1 MSDVLNELS
10 EPFPAEVERTMTKG
24 GTQLTYIPVSE
35 VITRLNNVLGVENW
49 SYQVRSCQ
57 RDPDL
62 RDWIIAHVTLTVSID
77 DYDITKDGFGGQE
90 IKYMKSGKAVDL
102 GNEYKG
108 AVSDAL
114 KKAAQAIGVGIYLA
128 RSEDS
133 LQLEQA
139 IAEEEAVNP
148 EIREAWDNFVELAA
162 GLSDV
167 ERDGLNTF
175 WTVFAPGQPKPNLQ
189 TATIDDLT
197 ALHDEIVRM
206 TFGAEVVEAEAPG
219 Q

>member
-197 ALHDEIVRM
+197 ALHGEIVRM

>member
-175 WTVFAPGQPKPNLQ
+175 WTAFAPGQPKPNLQ
-189 TATIDDLT
+189 TATIESLT
-197 ALHDEIVRM
+197 ALHGEIVRM
-206 TFGAEVVEAEAPG
+206 TFGAEAVETEAPG
-219 Q
+219 R

>member
-139 IAEEEAVNP
+139 VAEEEAVDP

>member
-1 MSDVLNELS
+1 MSNVLNELS

-197 ALHDEIVRM
+197 ALHGEIVRM

>member
-139 IAEEEAVNP
+139 VAEEEAVDP

-175 WTVFAPGQPKPNLQ
+175 WTAFAPGQPKPNLQ
-189 TATIDDLT
+189 TATIESLT
-197 ALHDEIVRM
+197 ALHGEIVRM
-206 TFGAEVVEAEAPG
+206 TFGAEAVETEAPG
-219 Q
+219 R

>member
-1 MSDVLNELS
+1 MSKVLNELS

-49 SYQVRSCQ
+49 SYQVKSCQ

-77 DYDITKDGFGGQE
+77 DYDIAKDGFGGQE

>member
-1 MSDVLNELS
+1 MSNVLNELS

-77 DYDITKDGFGGQE
+77 DYDIAKDGFGGQE

>member
-1 MSDVLNELS
+1 MSEVLNELS

-35 VITRLNNVLGVENW
+35 VITRLNNTLGVENW
-49 SYQVRSCQ
+49 SYQVKDCQ

-62 RDWIIAHVTLTVSID
+62 RDWIIAHVTLTAIID
-77 DYDITKDGFGGQE
+77 GSVTHKDGFGGQE

-139 IAEEEAVNP
+139 IAEEEAVDP

-162 GLSDV
+162 GLSNV
-167 ERDGLNTF
+167 EREGLNMF
-175 WTVFAPGQPKPNLQ
+175 WTKFAPGQPKPSLQ
-189 TATIDDLT
+189 TATIENLT
-197 ALHDEIVRM
+197 ALHGEIIRM
-206 TFGAEVVEAEAPG
+206 TFGAEVVEAETPG

>member
-1 MSDVLNELS
+1 MSNVLNELS

-77 DYDITKDGFGGQE
+77 DYDIAKDGFGGQE

-197 ALHDEIVRM
+197 ALHGEIVRM
-206 TFGAEVVEAEAPG
+206 TFGAEYVEAEASS

>member
-175 WTVFAPGQPKPNLQ
+175 WTAFAPGQPKPNLQ

>member
-1 MSDVLNELS
+1 MSEVLNELS
-10 EPFPAEVERTMTKG
+10 KPFPAEVERTLVKG
-24 GTQLTYIPVSE
+24 GTELTYIPVSE
-35 VITRLNNVLGVENW
+35 VITRLNNTLGVENW
-49 SYQVRSCQ
+49 SYQVKDCQ

-62 RDWIIAHVTLTVSID
+62 RDWIIAHVTLTVI
-77 DYDITKDGFGGQE
+77 INGFVIHKDGFGGQE
-90 IKYMKSGKAVDL
+90 VKYMKSGKPVDL

-139 IAEEEAVNP
+139 IAEEEAVDP

-167 ERDGLNTF
+167 EREGLNTF
-175 WTVFAPGQPKPNLQ
+175 WTKFAPGQPKPSLQ

-206 TFGAEVVEAEAPG
+206 TFGAEYVEAEASG